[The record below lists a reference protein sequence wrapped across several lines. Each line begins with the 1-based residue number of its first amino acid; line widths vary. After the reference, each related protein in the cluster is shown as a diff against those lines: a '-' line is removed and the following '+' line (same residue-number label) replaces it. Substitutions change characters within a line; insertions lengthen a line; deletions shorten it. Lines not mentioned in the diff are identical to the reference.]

1 MKVFLMALLAVST
14 VGQPHYLCAEEM
26 DIEASGNLLTKS
38 QLTKLDGYI
47 DSGSLLLGSDDLK
60 DKALP
65 CFDCNPVDTGIQ
77 ELKPE
82 TRIPLGG
89 IAIDS
94 SGLTGH
100 LHW

>member
-1 MKVFLMALLAVST
+1 MALLAMSAAGVQS
-14 VGQPHYLCAEEM
+14 HYLCAEEM

-38 QLTKLDGYI
+38 QLSRLEGHT
-47 DSGSLLLGSDDLK
+47 DSGSLLLGSDDPR
-60 DKALP
+60 DKVLP
-65 CFDCNPVDTGIQ
+65 CFDCNPLDAGGQ

-82 TRIPLGG
+82 TKNPLGG